1 MAARTVAQTDT
12 LETFRTEFNGLSS
25 NDFGDVGTLDAGI
38 SATSIV
44 GAVNEIYTTVTG
56 LSGVTIT
63 DSTSTTREVGLGQTL
78 VFLSDSNTTITTG
91 AADSDGNDSVTVGLA
106 SSISGLTSVSAT
118 TITDGTASLSSGSL
132 TSAVNVTGS
141 GTANFTTDVQV
152 NSVSVATKPFAI
164 AQAIALG

>member
-56 LSGVTIT
+56 LSGFNIT

-106 SSISGLTSVSAT
+106 SSISGLTNVSAT
-118 TITDGTASLSSGSL
+118 TITDGTASLNSGSL